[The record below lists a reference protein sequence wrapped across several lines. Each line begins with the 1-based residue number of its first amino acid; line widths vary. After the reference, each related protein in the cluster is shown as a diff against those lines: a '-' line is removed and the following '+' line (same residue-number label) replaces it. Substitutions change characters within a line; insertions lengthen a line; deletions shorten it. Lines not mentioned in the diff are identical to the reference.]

1 MAAALGQ
8 RYATAVPAE
17 TEISQ
22 LVGMAVERMALNAMD
37 PNSPFGD
44 NNQTVQ
50 DQINQLTQER
60 ATLNALN
67 QEAGPLLENLSD
79 QDYAT
84 YKDRWIAF
92 GEEAALRWVIGKYG
106 QP

>member
-8 RYATAVPAE
+8 RYATEVPAE
-17 TEISQ
+17 TEVSQ
-22 LVGMAVERMALNAMD
+22 LVGMAVERMALGAMD
-37 PNSPFGD
+37 PNTLFGD
-44 NNQTVQ
+44 DGQTVQ
-50 DQINQLTQER
+50 DQINQLSQQR

-67 QEAGPLLENLSD
+67 QQAEPLLSSLSD
-79 QDYAT
+79 EDYAT